1 MENEPQMTSSCPSN
15 PRPGSLVRY
24 AGKTY
29 KLMAYV
35 GVNEAALRPPG
46 GGVETWV
53 AVGEISPI
61 SKSE

>member
-1 MENEPQMTSSCPSN
+1 MEDEPQMTSSCPTN
-15 PRPGSLVRY
+15 PRPGSLVEY

-35 GVNEAALRPPG
+35 GVGKVALRPPD

-53 AVGEISPI
+53 SVNEIRRIPGY
-61 SKSE
+61 E

>member
-1 MENEPQMTSSCPSN
+1 MTSSCPAN
-15 PRPGSLVRY
+15 PRPGSLVTY

-35 GVNEAALRPPG
+35 GVNKVALRPLA

-53 AVGEISPI
+53 PVADVRPASG
-61 SKSE
+61 